1 MEERSPGGEGDKEGG
16 GGRATGAEGH
26 SLCAAERVDDDVVD
40 LVAPHQHVLPVQ
52 GALPLVGLAQ
62 PEVWG
67 GVEKFGGWEV

>member
-1 MEERSPGGEGDKEGG
+1 MWIWLRHISTSCQCRGLS
-16 GGRATGAEGH
+16 H
-26 SLCAAERVDDDVVD
+26 SLGWRSLKCGEVWGSVD